1 MMEPISTP
9 ISKKGRSGSSKPA
22 WYEAVKVY
30 EQPVL
35 SKALWQLVN
44 TFVPYVLLWFLAV
57 RALQLGYSYWL
68 ILPLI
73 LALACLLVRIFI
85 FFHDCGHGS
94 FFASRKA
101 NTLLGYITGILT
113 FTPYEDW
120 RHSHGIHHA
129 TAGDLDRRGVGDVW
143 TMTVDEYLKAPWWQR
158 FAYWF
163 FRQPLVFL
171 VLGPPATFLI
181 VQRFPK
187 KNAPRKSK
195 LSVHI
200 TNIAL
205 LALLVLAHF
214 TIGLRTYLLIKI
226 PAFWI
231 AGAMGIWLFYVQ
243 HQFEGV
249 YWARHAQWDAV
260 QSALQ
265 GSSFY
270 RLPRVLQWISGN
282 IGFHHIH
289 HVRPRVP
296 NYRLEEAFKAVPE
309 LQQVKALTLKDSL
322 KSLRLNLWDEQ
333 AGKLISFR
341 DLRHRAA
348 AGAAG

>member
-1 MMEPISTP
+1 MATVSAAMPQKT
-9 ISKKGRSGSSKPA
+9 GQAAARPA
-22 WYEAVKVY
+22 WYGIVKAY
-30 EQPVL
+30 EKPIL
-35 SKALWQLVN
+35 SKAIWQLVN
-44 TFVPYVLLWFLAV
+44 TFVPYLLLWALAV
-57 RALQLGYSYWL
+57 YTIQASYSYWVT
-68 ILPLI
+68 LPI
-73 LALACLLVRIFI
+73 VAALAALLVRIFI

-101 NTLLGYITGILT
+101 NMFLGYITGVLT
-113 FTPYEDW
+113 FTPYEEW

-143 TMTVDEYLKAPWWQR
+143 TMTVEEYLSAPSWKR

-163 FRQPLVFL
+163 FRQPFVLL
-171 VLGPPATFLI
+171 VLGPPSTFI
-181 VQRFPK
+181 VSQRFTKRSSPL
-187 KNAPRKSK
+187 KSK

-200 TNIAL
+200 TNVAL
-205 LALLVLAHF
+205 LAILALAHF

-231 AGAMGIWLFYVQ
+231 AGALGIWLFYVQ

-249 YWARHAQWDAV
+249 YWARHKKWDVV
-260 QSALQ
+260 QSALA

-289 HVRPRVP
+289 HVRARIP
-296 NYRLEEAFKAVPE
+296 NYRLEEAYHAVPE
-309 LQQVKALTLKDSL
+309 LQQVKPLTLKESL
-322 KSLRLNLWDEQ
+322 KSLRLNLWDER
-333 AGKLISFR
+333 AGTLISFR
-341 DLRHRAA
+341 ELKRLPARRAA
-348 AGAAG
+348 G